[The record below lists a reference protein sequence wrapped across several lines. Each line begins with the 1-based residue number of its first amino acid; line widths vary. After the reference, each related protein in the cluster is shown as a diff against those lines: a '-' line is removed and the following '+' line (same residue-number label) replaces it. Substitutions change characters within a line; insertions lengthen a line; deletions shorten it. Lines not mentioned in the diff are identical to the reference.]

1 MTQEV
6 TLTISDKLFQQASR
20 IAQAQKKL
28 VAEVLVEAIVLDD
41 DERERSDG
49 LAEVEQEKSAYRA
62 LHGWL
67 WQNYP
72 DEHVA
77 IYQGQL
83 VDHDPDGL
91 TLSRRIYKRF
101 PDEFVLIRQ
110 VEAEPERI
118 LYFRSPRFA
127 LQANGTHL

>member
-1 MTQEV
+1 MTREI
-6 TLTISDKLFQQASR
+6 TLTVSDELFQQASR
-20 IAQAQKKL
+20 IAEARKKP
-28 VAEVLVEAIVLDD
+28 VAEILADAIVLDD
-41 DERERSDG
+41 NSPESSDE
-49 LAEVEQEKSAYRA
+49 LVAVTQEKAAYRA

-72 DEHVA
+72 GEHVA

-91 TLSRRIYKRF
+91 ALSRRIYQRF
-101 PDEFVLIRQ
+101 PTEFVLIRQ

-127 LQANGTHL
+127 LTN